1 MSEYP
6 TARLAFVTEPSRGVF
21 VLNVQSDERSELQ
34 RWRVSLAHLSNIV
47 IDGARMALTSR
58 EAS

>member
-6 TARLAFVTEPSRGVF
+6 EAKHAFVTEPSRGVF
-21 VLNVQSDERSELQ
+21 VLNVQNDTGSELQ
-34 RWRVSLAHLSNIV
+34 RWRISLAHLSNIV
-47 IDGARMALTSR
+47 VDGARMALTSR